1 MASKGIMTSRAGTII
16 RVPANSGGGSAAVI
30 SVDGLKNIS
39 AIILGMNVRLETDAS
54 YMRSLSDN
62 FYVFPFGDK
71 PSDVVLDLLI
81 ITDMSSVCRITNTSG
96 ANSDTPLD
104 FTKGLEDITSFYKAN
119 RVQNSNITLLK
130 IAIGG
135 SALVLNGLLTN
146 MSLVGSVD
154 SGAPS
159 VRASLSMKA
168 WPTT

>member
-30 SVDGLKNIS
+30 SVDGLKNIN
-39 AIILGMNVRLETDAS
+39 AIILGMNIQLETDAS

-62 FYVFPFGDK
+62 FYVFPFGDR
-71 PSDVVLDLLI
+71 PSDVSIDLLI
-81 ITDMSSVCRITNTSG
+81 ITDASKVCRGETT
-96 ANSDTPLD
+96 DTPLD
-104 FTKGLEDITSFYKAN
+104 FSKGLQDIAAFYKNN
-119 RVQNSNITLLK
+119 RVQNSKITLLK

-135 SALVLNGLLTN
+135 SALLLNGLLTN
-146 MSLVGSVD
+146 MRLIGSVD

-168 WPTT
+168 WPT